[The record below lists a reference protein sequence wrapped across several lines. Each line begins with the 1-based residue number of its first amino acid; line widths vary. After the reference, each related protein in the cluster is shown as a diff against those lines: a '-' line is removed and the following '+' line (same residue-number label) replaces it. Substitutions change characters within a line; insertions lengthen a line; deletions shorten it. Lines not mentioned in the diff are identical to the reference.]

1 MMRLIVRPGAA
12 RRTVTSLGTRR
23 DEMCGSTVARTRWA
37 ALAGVIAMALLAG
50 TWRTGDDS
58 EPATLV
64 VGVHSVEDQ
73 DQFAPVLRFFGAF
86 IREDLPS
93 LRVLRVDTRPGT
105 RGAVMS
111 HLRRDP
117 RVRYV
122 EVDAPF
128 TMEPMGMPADP
139 MVKDQWALS
148 RIRAPESWE
157 LLPPG
162 GKTIVAV
169 LDTGIDFTHPD
180 LAGVIS
186 PDACN
191 AQADRCP
198 TPAGFP
204 RTPDVNGH
212 GTHVAGIIGAIPN
225 NDLGI
230 AGAAGGRVTLLPIT
244 LGFRGQVNMWAYLN
258 AVTYAVDR
266 GARVINMSF
275 GDVCG
280 SHYYEAYRDAV
291 DYAESRGVL
300 IVASAGNF
308 GPCLSGRY
316 PQDDPRVL
324 SVAAS
329 DAGDAIPAW
338 SGVGHYVSVV
348 APGVSVLSTVPMMK
362 GGYRNYSGTSMAAP
376 HVAAQAALLFQVPG
390 ATKAKVM
397 DWIKSTCD
405 PINVSA
411 QCGGRINFYRSIYL
425 AMFGTDP
432 GPGRGEAPAPR
443 IPAATA
449 APDGDQ
455 L

>member
-1 MMRLIVRPGAA
+1 MA
-12 RRTVTSLGTRR
+12 
-23 DEMCGSTVARTRWA
+23 GSTATRTRLA
-37 ALAGVIAMALLAG
+37 ALALIIALAMLVG
-50 TWRTGDDS
+50 IWRNGDRSDAS
-58 EPATLV
+58 TLV
-64 VGVHSVEDQ
+64 VGVDSIEHQEH
-73 DQFAPVLRFFGAF
+73 FAPVLRFFGASVRQELAS
-86 IREDLPS
+86 I
-93 LRVLRVDTRPGT
+93 RVLRVDARSGT
-105 RGAVMS
+105 RRALTS
-111 HLRRDP
+111 HLRRDA

-122 EVDAPF
+122 HPDAPF

-139 MVKDQWALS
+139 LTKDQWSLA
-148 RIRAPESWE
+148 RIHASESWD
-157 LLPPG
+157 LLPKG
-162 GKTIVAV
+162 GNTIVAV

-180 LAGVIS
+180 LAAVIS

-198 TPAGFP
+198 TPPGYP
-204 RTPDVNGH
+204 RTPDINGH

-225 NDLGI
+225 NGLGI

-244 LGFRGQVNMWAYLN
+244 LGFRGQVNMWAYLT
-258 AVTYAVDR
+258 AVTYAVDH

-280 SHYYEAYRDAV
+280 THVYEAYRDAV
-291 DYAESRGVL
+291 NYAEAHDVL

-308 GPCLSGRY
+308 GPCLTGRY

-329 DAGDAIPAW
+329 DAGDAVPAW

-348 APGVSVLSTVPMMK
+348 APGVSVLSTVPMMA

-390 ATKAKVM
+390 ATKAKVV
-397 DWIKSTCD
+397 DWIKRTCD

-411 QCGGRINFYRSIYL
+411 QCGGRINFYRSVYL
-425 AMFGTDP
+425 AMNGTDP
-432 GPGRGEAPAPR
+432 GANHGEAPPPMA
-443 IPAATA
+443 PAATI
-449 APDGDQ
+449 APDGDE